1 MCDCTWKSNYIFIDH
16 TQLYGL
22 KHGASMCIQLPL
34 LIQLLRLLASYT
46 AIKLII
52 QLHYSYI
59 AT

>member
-16 TQLYGL
+16 TQPYGL
-22 KHGASMCIQLPL
+22 KHKASMCIQLPL

-52 QLHYSYI
+52 QLRYSYI